1 LFEVWML
8 RRLSAPTAVSLLL
21 LSSSGCVKEI
31 SSDERLDRETQNL
44 SVKDTPGV
52 AELQKLTCDDTTD
65 ALGKARNVNRPE
77 TDRLVD
83 YIELYSSLRKRTA
96 TFEEAMARNPDL
108 SYREGSQQIVNAK
121 DTCVQQT
128 ADVRVE
134 FETYVREL
142 VEVPT
147 VQEIKGGNT
156 VTIARLDFNTLRQA
170 IEALGP
176 DDKEAMLTRVANAE
190 KKVSATAAPAPAAEE
205 PAQGGRKRGS
215 R

>member
-1 LFEVWML
+1 MP
-8 RRLSAPTAVSLLL
+8 RRLSAPTAAAALLL
-21 LSSSGCVKEI
+21 LSATGCVKEI

-44 SVKDTPGV
+44 SVKETPGA
-52 AELQKLTCDDTTD
+52 AELEKLTCDDSTE
-65 ALGKARNVNRPE
+65 ALTKARNVNRPE

-96 TFEEAMARNPDL
+96 TFEEAMSRNPDL
-108 SYREGSQQIVNAK
+108 SYREGTQHLVNAK
-121 DTCVQQT
+121 DTCIQQT

-134 FETYVREL
+134 FETYMREL

-170 IEALGP
+170 IETLEP
-176 DDKEAMLTRVANAE
+176 DDKESLLNRVNAAE
-190 KKVSATAAPAPAAEE
+190 KRVVPAAAGEEAAPASG
-205 PAQGGRKRGS
+205 GGRKRG